1 MKRVS
6 GKITVSPD
14 KSVSH
19 RALMI
24 SSIARGKTIVKNFL
38 RSDDCLSTMA
48 CLRKLGVVIK
58 DEGDRIIVDGRGPKL
73 AAPTETLY
81 AGNSGTTVRLL
92 SGILA
97 AQNFKTKI
105 TGDGSLSA
113 RPMKRIERPLKMMG
127 ASVRTSDGKLPMEIT
142 GGNLKN
148 IDYASEIASAQ
159 VKSCV
164 LLAGLYADGKTTF
177 REPMRSRD
185 HTERMLS
192 NFGAKITSSSDG
204 PGFWVSVDGPA
215 VIESPGTLE
224 VPGDISSAAFFMV
237 AAAILP
243 GSRITILNVGVN
255 PTRTGIIAILRRM
268 GARVEISNRRES
280 GGEPSAD
287 ITVEHSDLIGIA
299 IGADEI
305 PLLIDELPIIAV
317 AASQAVGATRVTGAE
332 ELRVKETDRIKSVVG
347 ELLKMGARIEE
358 LKDGFVVEGPTKLK
372 GAAVASGGDH
382 RMAMSLAVA
391 RLAADGETRVIN
403 SECASVSFPEFYG
416 LLNKITAN

>member
-6 GKITVSPD
+6 GKIVVSPD

-24 SSIARGKTIVKNFL
+24 SSIARGKTLVKNFL

-48 CLRKLGVVIK
+48 CLKKLGVVIK
-58 DEGDRIIVDGRGPKL
+58 DEGDRVIVDGRGPKL
-73 AAPTETLY
+73 AAPPETLY

-97 AQNFKTKI
+97 AQNFKTMI
-105 TGDGSLSA
+105 TGDVSLSA
-113 RPMKRIERPLKMMG
+113 RPMKRIERPLKIMG

-142 GGNLKN
+142 GGKLKP
-148 IDYASEIASAQ
+148 IDYVSEIASAQ

-164 LLAGLYADGKTTF
+164 LLAGLYADGRTTF
-177 REPMRSRD
+177 REPLRSRD

-204 PGFWVSVDGPA
+204 AGFRVSVDGPA
-215 VIESPGTLE
+215 VLVSPGTLE

-237 AAAILP
+237 AASILP

-255 PTRTGIIAILRRM
+255 PTRTGIIAVLRRM
-268 GARVEISNRRES
+268 GAKIEISNRRES

-287 ITVEHSDLIGIA
+287 ITVEYSGLCGVA

-332 ELRVKETDRIKSVVG
+332 ELRVKETDRIKSVVS
-347 ELLKMGARIEE
+347 ELSSMGVRIEE
-358 LKDGFVVEGPTKLK
+358 LRDGFVVEGPAEIK
-372 GAAVASGGDH
+372 GSAVDSGGDH

-391 RLAADGETRVIN
+391 SLAASGETRIKN
-403 SECASVSFPEFYG
+403 PECASVSFPAFYET
-416 LLNKITAN
+416 LLKATS